1 MISGG
6 IRWIRN
12 SCKLKRK
19 NALSNAIKLSQNGDQ
34 KMERMFVN
42 PVDGE
47 MYPEWWYAQKGIS
60 LDQVIEVSDSEDGL
74 IFDIIPE
81 NLEKMTF
88 GDTPVLDMIGH
99 FITTLAI
106 KAAESDDPEEAQE
119 CASVAGY
126 VSRVMIEKLTGKKMV
141 KH

>member
-1 MISGG
+1 
-6 IRWIRN
+6 
-12 SCKLKRK
+12 
-19 NALSNAIKLSQNGDQ
+19 
-34 KMERMFVN
+34 MERMFVN
-42 PVDGE
+42 PTDGE
-47 MYPEWWYAQKGIS
+47 MHSESYYQREGIS
-60 LDQVIEVSDSEDGL
+60 LDQVIEVFDSDGGL

-106 KAAESDDPEEAQE
+106 KAAESDDAEEAQE

-126 VSRVMIEKLTGKKMV
+126 ISRVMIEKLTGKKMV
-141 KH
+141 RH

>member
-1 MISGG
+1 
-6 IRWIRN
+6 
-12 SCKLKRK
+12 
-19 NALSNAIKLSQNGDQ
+19 
-34 KMERMFVN
+34 MERMFLN

-47 MYPEWWYAQKGIS
+47 MHPEWWYAQKGIS
-60 LDQVIEVSDSEDGL
+60 LDQVIEVFDSDNGL

-88 GDTPVLDMIGH
+88 KDQQVLDMIAS
-99 FITTLAI
+99 FVTTLAI
-106 KAAESDDPEEAQE
+106 KAAESEDAEEAEE

-126 VSRVMIEKLTGKKMV
+126 ISKIMMEKLTGKKAV